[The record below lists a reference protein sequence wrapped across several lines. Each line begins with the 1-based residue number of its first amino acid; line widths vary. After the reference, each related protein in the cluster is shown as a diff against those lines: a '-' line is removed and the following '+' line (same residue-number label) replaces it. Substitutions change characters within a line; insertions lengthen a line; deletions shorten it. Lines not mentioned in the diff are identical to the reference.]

1 MKFEITNLTEL
12 EKKLEKIEG
21 LDMNRINTVLHDNND
36 YVVGE
41 EFGIAEDLLIG
52 YMEVVNFQV
61 IKANENH
68 VVITY
73 NGTYWD

>member
-1 MKFEITNLTEL
+1 
-12 EKKLEKIEG
+12 
-21 LDMNRINTVLHDNND
+21 MNRINTVLHDNND

-68 VVITY
+68 VVLTY